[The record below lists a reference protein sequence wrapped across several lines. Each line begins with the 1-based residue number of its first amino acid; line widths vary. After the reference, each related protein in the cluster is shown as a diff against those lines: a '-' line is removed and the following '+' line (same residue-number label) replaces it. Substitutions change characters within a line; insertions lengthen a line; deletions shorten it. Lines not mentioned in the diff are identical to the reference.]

1 MMMEFNYTD
10 GAHFATN
17 SIKPVRITEFDVDCF
32 ELFMSKG
39 DLYLDFP
46 IHMQFETFEK
56 AVKWA
61 EHKVGIKLILEDA

>member
-1 MMMEFNYTD
+1 MMTFKFSD

-17 SIKPVRITEFDVDCF
+17 SIKPVSITKFFDDCF

-46 IHMQFETFEK
+46 IHVQFETFEEAK
-56 AVKWA
+56 KWA
-61 EHKVGIKLILEDA
+61 EHRVGVQVKLEFA